1 MLLKYLF
8 ILTLII
14 LFVPPV
20 RRFVFYLLVGRQLVK
35 QQKQQAAGR
44 GGRREGEIRVENHPG
59 KETNSRFKGGDYVDY
74 EEVK

>member
-1 MLLKYLF
+1 MLFKYLF
-8 ILTLII
+8 IITLII

-35 QQKQQAAGR
+35 QQEQQGNKRNKA
-44 GGRREGEIRVENHPG
+44 REGEIRVDKRPENTG
-59 KETNSRFKGGDYVDY
+59 NSSHKGGEYVDY

>member
-35 QQKQQAAGR
+35 QQEQKGDSR
-44 GGRREGEIRVENHPG
+44 GKSREGEIRVD
-59 KETNSRFKGGDYVDY
+59 SRAPKGAEPQHRGGEYVDY

>member
-8 ILTLII
+8 IITLII

-20 RRFVFYLLVGRQLVK
+20 RQFVFYLLVGRQLVK
-35 QQKQQAAGR
+35 QQKQQSGNR
-44 GGRREGEIRVENHPG
+44 SGRREGEIRVDNRS
-59 KETNSRFKGGDYVDY
+59 KSDADSRYKGGDYVDY

>member
-8 ILTLII
+8 IITLII

-20 RRFVFYLLVGRQLVK
+20 RQFVFYLLVGRKLVK
-35 QQKQQAAGR
+35 EQKQQSPGR
-44 GGRREGEIRVENHPG
+44 KSREGEVRVENRPT
-59 KETNSRFKGGDYVDY
+59 KPDSRFKGGDYVDY